1 MKVIIC
7 DDHRIFSEALSVVL
21 SSRGWKVAG
30 RASDADETVALVAEH
45 QPDVCLLDVHFP
57 SGSGVDY
64 IGAILDASPLTKV
77 VMLSGSADRET
88 MAEAL
93 AAGARGYATKGDDL
107 ENVVDVIARV
117 YQGEVV
123 VRTGRHS
130 VPDQAAN
137 SGARRG
143 PFAFLTSREREVL
156 EHLVRGQSTA
166 VLADQLSISYAT
178 ARSHVQN
185 VLMKLGVHSQLQAV
199 AYAVA
204 HGFTPSANGQDAK
217 RAQAR

>member
-1 MKVIIC
+1 MKVVIC

-21 SSRGWKVAG
+21 AGRGWTVAG
-30 RASDADETVALVAEH
+30 RASDAQETIALVRQHE
-45 QPDVCLLDVHFP
+45 PDVCLLDVHFP
-57 SGSGVDY
+57 SGSGVDC
-64 IGAILDASPLTKV
+64 IGDILDASPDTKV

-88 MAEAL
+88 MARAL

-107 ENVVDVIARV
+107 DNVVDVIARV
-117 YQGEVV
+117 HDGEVV
-123 VRTGRHS
+123 VRTGRQT
-130 VPDQAAN
+130 VPEQPAN
-137 SGARRG
+137 GSRRG

-166 VLADQLSISYAT
+166 VLADELQISYAT

-204 HGFTPSANGQDAK
+204 NGFAPSVADNTP
-217 RAQAR
+217 QAEAR

>member
-1 MKVIIC
+1 MKVVIC

-21 SSRGWKVAG
+21 AGRGWTVAG
-30 RASDADETVALVAEH
+30 RASDAKETIALVTEH
-45 QPDVCLLDVHFP
+45 EPDVCLLDVHFP
-57 SGSGVDY
+57 SGSGVDC
-64 IGAILDASPLTKV
+64 IGDILDASPDTRV

-88 MAEAL
+88 MAKAL

-107 ENVVDVIARV
+107 DNVVDVIARV
-117 YQGEVV
+117 HDGEVV
-123 VRTGRHS
+123 VRTGRQS
-130 VPDQAAN
+130 APEQPAAPG
-137 SGARRG
+137 SRRG

-166 VLADQLSISYAT
+166 VLADQLNISYAT

-204 HGFTPSANGQDAK
+204 NGFVPSTPDEAPQ
-217 RAQAR
+217 AQAR

>member
-1 MKVIIC
+1 MKVVIC
-7 DDHRIFSEALSVVL
+7 DDHRIFAEALSVVL
-21 SSRGWKVAG
+21 TGRGWKVAG
-30 RASDADETVALVAEH
+30 RASDADETIALVEAH
-45 QPDVCLLDVHFP
+45 TPDVCLLDVSFP
-57 SGSGVDY
+57 TGSGVDC
-64 IGAILDASPLTKV
+64 IAPILDASPDTKV

-88 MAEAL
+88 MAQAL

-117 YQGEVV
+117 HDGEVV
-123 VRTGRHS
+123 VRTGRQA
-130 VPDQAAN
+130 VPDQPAATG
-137 SGARRG
+137 SRRG

-166 VLADQLSISYAT
+166 VLAEQLNISYAT

-204 HGFTPSANGQDAK
+204 NGFAPAIPDEPR
-217 RAQAR
+217 RAEAR